1 MPPGSPEDSSAVP
14 GGGSGVLLDG
24 RYRIGAPVS
33 EGLLLRELR
42 GEDTHTG
49 ATVALWMPHRQVA
62 PALEDIEAEIAASE
76 LPDDTTGSLPSG
88 CRRVLGRG
96 RRTAFVVGAAADHGG
111 PKPRRNP
118 HAREVVAGWF
128 RAVAGI
134 IARNHSV
141 GRWHGLL
148 TCDDLS
154 ISDGKLVAAGF
165 GFWVRAD
172 AEAIATAL
180 AAPESAAAREWCAPE
195 VLACAIGPAADL
207 WALGRCTLALA
218 TGSGEGDA
226 MAALQL
232 RHPPLARVLGRLL
245 HADPEARPSD
255 LRALS
260 EEVTR
265 ALETPYREDAE
276 VAAMLGARAAG
287 SPSSALSS
295 SPVVYVPHERDDTE
309 QAQYEPGTGTWSG
322 AELAALAIPT
332 PAAQTWSPATPRP
345 QLQMISMKQA
355 DPPGT
360 AARPVARVEAPRLA
374 PPKIRSLEAVAPSPR
389 ASAEA
394 LGTIAPPRALTQPVR
409 GPQKKW
415 PMTLLVVLLALL
427 AVGAAAIVVSRL

>member
-1 MPPGSPEDSSAVP
+1 M
-14 GGGSGVLLDG
+14 LLDG

-42 GEDTHTG
+42 GEDTQTG
-49 ATVALWMPHRQVA
+49 ATVSLWMPHRQVA

-76 LPDDTTGSLPSG
+76 LPDDTTGSLPAG
-88 CRRVLGRG
+88 CRRVLGCG
-96 RRTAFVVGAAADHGG
+96 RRTAFVVVAAAEHGG

-134 IARNHSV
+134 IARNHQV

-148 TCDDLS
+148 TCDDVA

-172 AEAIATAL
+172 AEAIAMAL

-207 WALGRCTLALA
+207 WALGRCALALA
-218 TGSGEGDA
+218 TGSGERDA

-260 EEVTR
+260 DEVTR

-276 VAAMLGARAAG
+276 VAAMLGGHPG
-287 SPSSALSS
+287 SGSSSARPS
-295 SPVVYVPHERDDTE
+295 SPVVYVPDEHAARDDTE

-345 QLQMISMKQA
+345 QLQMISMKQPDA
-355 DPPGT
+355 LGT
-360 AARPVARVEAPRLA
+360 APRPVARVEAPRLA
-374 PPKIRSLEAVAPSPR
+374 PPKIRPLEAVAPSPR

-394 LGTIAPPRALTQPVR
+394 LGTIAPPRARTQPVR
-409 GPQKKW
+409 GQPKKW

-427 AVGAAAIVVSRL
+427 AVGAAAVVVSRL

>member
-1 MPPGSPEDSSAVP
+1 MPPGSPEDPAAAL
-14 GGGSGVLLDG
+14 GGGSGMLLDG

-49 ATVALWMPHRQVA
+49 ATVSLWMPHRQVA

-76 LPDDTTGSLPSG
+76 LPDDTTGSLPAG
-88 CRRVLGRG
+88 CRRVSGRG
-96 RRTAFVVGAAADHGG
+96 HRTAFVVGAAADHAG

-134 IARNHSV
+134 IARNHQA

-148 TCDDLS
+148 TCDDIA

-218 TGSGEGDA
+218 TGSGEHDA

-276 VAAMLGARAAG
+276 VAAMLGAPAG
-287 SPSSALSS
+287 SARARS
-295 SPVVYVPHERDDTE
+295 SPAVDVPGDHAERDDTE

-322 AELAALAIPT
+322 AALAALAIPT

-345 QLQMISMKQA
+345 QLQMISMKQPDA
-355 DPPGT
+355 PGA
-360 AARPVARVEAPRLA
+360 AARPVARVEAARLA
-374 PPKIRSLEAVAPSPR
+374 PKIRPLEAVAPSPR

-394 LGTIAPPRALTQPVR
+394 LGTIAPPRARTQPVR
-409 GPQKKW
+409 GQSKKW
-415 PMTLLVVLLALL
+415 PVTLLVVLLALL
-427 AVGAAAIVVSRL
+427 AVAAAAIVVSRL